1 MVHRPESDSF
11 SAMVAPTFLP
21 HNQPYRPA
29 DPPEVEARNLH
40 SVLSRRRS
48 VRDFSDAPVSQET
61 MEWLVK
67 CAGSAPSGAN
77 KQPWRFV
84 CVQDPALKRQ
94 IRLGAEAEERALYEH
109 RASET
114 WLKDLEPLGTDA
126 DKGFLEVAPWL
137 VVIFKLSQTD
147 DGGRVYYAEQ
157 SIGIATGMFLAAAQ
171 VAGLATLTHTPS
183 PMAFL
188 ASILDR
194 PEHEKPYMLIPVGY
208 PADDCKV
215 PAHAVGRR
223 PLPEVM
229 VVDKTPAQ
237 DSQPGAA
244 E

>member
-1 MVHRPESDSF
+1 MVE
-11 SAMVAPTFLP
+11 PTFLP
-21 HNQPYRPA
+21 HDQPYRPA
-29 DPPEVEARNLH
+29 HPPEVEARKLH
-40 SVLSRRRS
+40 EILSRRRS
-48 VRDFSDAPVSQET
+48 VRQFSDAPVSRET
-61 MEWLVK
+61 MEWLVR

-84 CVQDPALKRQ
+84 CVQDQDLKRQ

-126 DKGFLEVAPWL
+126 DKRFLDLAPWL

-188 ASILDR
+188 ASILER

-208 PADDCKV
+208 PADDCQV
-215 PAHAVGRR
+215 PAHAIKRR
-223 PLPEVM
+223 PLEQVM
-229 VVDKTPAQ
+229 VIDKGNGEFN
-237 DSQPGAA
+237 SSRGGAEA
-244 E
+244 K